1 MEFSVPHD
9 PALRCIRLSIP
20 AHRRHLS
27 LLGAAVEAVARE
39 AGLSAD
45 SAYAFNM
52 AVVQAISAV
61 LRYTGPDS
69 TPACFELECLDTP
82 ERIQVCIRD
91 QGPPWVGAQ
100 TLGGQADAL
109 QAFELV
115 RAMVDALEYL
125 PHPTGNRLKLTRFR
139 ARVTLDEED

>member
-1 MEFSVPHD
+1 MEFPVPHD

-91 QGPPWVGAQ
+91 QGPPWVSASGVAQ
-100 TLGGQADAL
+100 PETT

-115 RAMVDALEYL
+115 RAMVDTLDYAQDAQ
-125 PHPTGNRLKLTRFR
+125 GNSLKLVRFR
-139 ARVTLDEED
+139 PRRSLKDED

>member
-1 MEFSVPHD
+1 MEFPVPHD

-69 TPACFELECLDTP
+69 TPARFELECLDAP
-82 ERIQVCIRD
+82 ERIQVCIHD
-91 QGPPWVGAQ
+91 QGSPWVNANGVAQPETTSMVIHHRTADWACRSAVSTSAASGARPR
-100 TLGGQADAL
+100 GC
-109 QAFELV
+109 
-115 RAMVDALEYL
+115 RA
-125 PHPTGNRLKLTRFR
+125 
-139 ARVTLDEED
+139 